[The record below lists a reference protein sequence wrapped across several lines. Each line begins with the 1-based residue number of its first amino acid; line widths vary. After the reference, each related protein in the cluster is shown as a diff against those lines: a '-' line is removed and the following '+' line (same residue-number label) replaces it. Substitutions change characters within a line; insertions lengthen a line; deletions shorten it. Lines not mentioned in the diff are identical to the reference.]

1 MKTTFFSQLLFVLL
15 IGTTVFSQV
24 GINTTTPS
32 AKSVLDLTAT
42 DKGFLLPRMST
53 TQRIAIAPNATT
65 DKGLQVFDTVTN
77 SIWYWDGSRW
87 KDMVIQK
94 SYVSGFFSPNTY
106 VAGAVSALSCTET
119 IDVNNNFNSNIFTAP
134 RTGVYLVSAYLTTT
148 SKAWTT
154 TEELSIG
161 FGNTTAAYFS
171 QTIWTGFGGPSLN
184 FTVYLNSG
192 EAISFSKWSSFG
204 FTVHTQ
210 AFNRFSISE
219 M

>member
-65 DKGLQVFDTVTN
+65 DKGLQVFDTDTN
-77 SIWYWDGSRW
+77 SIWYWSGLEW
-87 KDMVIQK
+87 KNLSIQK
-94 SYVSGFFSPNTY
+94 SYVSGFFSATTY
-106 VAGAVSALSCTET
+106 TAGAATPLVCTET
-119 IDVNNNFNSNIFTAP
+119 IDVNNDFDANAFTAP
-134 RTGVYLVSAYLTTT
+134 RTGVYLISANLTTT
-148 SKAWTT
+148 SKSWTSA
-154 TEELSIG
+154 EELSLGIG
-161 FGNTTAAYFS
+161 DVTFSFFS
-171 QTIWTGFGGPSLN
+171 QTSWIGHAGPSLN
-184 FTVYLNSG
+184 FTVFLNSG
-192 EAISFSKWSSFG
+192 NTISFAKWSTNG
-204 FTVHTQ
+204 FTIHT
-210 AFNRFSISE
+210 ANFNRFSISE